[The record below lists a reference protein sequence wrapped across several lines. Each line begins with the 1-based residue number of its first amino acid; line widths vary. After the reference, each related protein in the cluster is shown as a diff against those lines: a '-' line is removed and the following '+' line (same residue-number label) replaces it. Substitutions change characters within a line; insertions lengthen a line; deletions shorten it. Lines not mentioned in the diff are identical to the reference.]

1 MMTKLWMEHRF
12 NTRVIK
18 KCMYS
23 AKSYKIIFMNTS
35 VGLHRLCHKTTWVWL
50 IWLPEWLDQWD
61 QQRKEDVP
69 LHGYAQR
76 WIQCTK
82 TMMAETRADAKTT
95 HTHKKV
101 WINSDPSCCDD
112 TTPTMESWKPPCGI
126 WLVPTL
132 ARYLTVCAFLHACV
146 SLCVGVWYLRLDL
159 LDSEVSP
166 AMCSVVQ
173 VGLTQFLCVKLAM
186 LWTDLAVEVSLCR
199 VVVITQL
206 DRIRHWLTWQ

>member
-1 MMTKLWMEHRF
+1 
-12 NTRVIK
+12 
-18 KCMYS
+18 
-23 AKSYKIIFMNTS
+23 MNTS
-35 VGLHRLCHKTTWVWL
+35 VGLHRLCHKNTRFWL

-95 HTHKKV
+95 HTHIKK
-101 WINSDPSCCDD
+101 S
-112 TTPTMESWKPPCGI
+112 ESIQIHLAVMIQRQPWSRENPLAESGLYRHLLGI
-126 WLVPTL
+126 WLRVHSCT
-132 ARYLTVCAFLHACV
+132 HV
-146 SLCVGVWYLRLDL
+146 SLYVCVWYLRLDL